1 MFSLFCRPDERSGG
15 RVGNKRKIRIR
26 LDPAQYYA
34 DMRVRSPSCHSSMI
48 LMSCHHYFFLTTA
61 LKFLICTTT
70 CLYIFCT
77 MEDTSEYDQLPFSLW
92 DTLTFPVSVHILFL
106 YPVLYLDLWMYSI
119 TPIVKR
125 TLLPWGLLVAL
136 AGNITNRG
144 ESWKKCGRCLHW
156 LYACFYPNAP
166 YISIL

>member
-34 DMRVRSPSCHSSMI
+34 DMRVRSPSCHAIITSSFPQRSSFSYVQRLVSI
-48 LMSCHHYFFLTTA
+48 YFV
-61 LKFLICTTT
+61 
-70 CLYIFCT
+70 T

-106 YPVLYLDLWMYSI
+106 YLVLYLDLWMHPI

-125 TLLPWGLLVAL
+125 TLLSWGLLVAL
-136 AGNITNRG
+136 AGNISNRG
-144 ESWKKCGRCLHW
+144 ESWKKCGWCLHW

-166 YISIL
+166 YISII

>member
-1 MFSLFCRPDERSGG
+1 MRGVAVVWGTRGRSALDLIPHSTTLTWEYVHRHVMAVWFLCHAIITSSFPQRSSFSY
-15 RVGNKRKIRIR
+15 VQR
-26 LDPAQYYA
+26 L
-34 DMRVRSPSCHSSMI
+34 VSI
-48 LMSCHHYFFLTTA
+48 YFV
-61 LKFLICTTT
+61 
-70 CLYIFCT
+70 T

-92 DTLTFPVSVHILFL
+92 DTSTFPVSVHILFL
-106 YPVLYLDLWMYSI
+106 YLVLYLDLWMHPT

-125 TLLPWGLLVAL
+125 TLLSWGLLVAL

-144 ESWKKCGRCLHW
+144 VSWKKCGWCLHW

>member
-70 CLYIFCT
+70 CLYIFFYNGRHFRVRSVAFQPLRYIDFPCFR
-77 MEDTSEYDQLPFSLW
+77 SYPLSLPC
-92 DTLTFPVSVHILFL
+92 PVPRPMNVF
-106 YPVLYLDLWMYSI
+106 YYSD
-119 TPIVKR
+119 R
-125 TLLPWGLLVAL
+125 
-136 AGNITNRG
+136 
-144 ESWKKCGRCLHW
+144 
-156 LYACFYPNAP
+156 
-166 YISIL
+166 